1 MCDPCSM
8 GSETISDEA
17 MNRVLDEAYFL
28 RVRFEL
34 ALRREE
40 RTLIDDA
47 WLGALSLLIDGWRG
61 ER

>member
-1 MCDPCSM
+1 M

-17 MNRVLDEAYFL
+17 MHRMLSEAYFV

-40 RTLIDDA
+40 RRLIDDA
-47 WLGALSLLIDGWRG
+47 WLNALSFLINGWRG
-61 ER
+61 ERW